1 MKRKKDGRQKSPT
14 PRRSES
20 PRMPFSYKSKP
31 TCANSLLSSSHLPEP
46 EIFETTKTTSPPV
59 LVWPGSRRIA
69 ESLKVV
75 RLMDRSSL
83 SLNSRGSFSCKLP
96 PLGQRCVP

>member
-1 MKRKKDGRQKSPT
+1 MCKQSPLVFT
-14 PRRSES
+14 P
-20 PRMPFSYKSKP
+20 
-31 TCANSLLSSSHLPEP
+31 NLPEP
-46 EIFETTKTTSPPV
+46 EIFEATKTTSPPV
-59 LVWPGSRRIA
+59 LVWPGSRRTA

-83 SLNSRGSFSCKLP
+83 SLNSRDSFSCKLP